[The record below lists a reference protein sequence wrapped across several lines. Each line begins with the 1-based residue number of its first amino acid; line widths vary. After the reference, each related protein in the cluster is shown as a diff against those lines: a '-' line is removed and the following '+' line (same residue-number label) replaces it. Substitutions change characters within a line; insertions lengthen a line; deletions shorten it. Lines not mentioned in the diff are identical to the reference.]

1 LKGKVFMPKEI
12 VLASGNPG
20 KLKEFRQMLEPAGY
34 RVVPQS
40 DYHVS
45 EADEPY
51 FTFIENALTK
61 ARHVSRLTGKPA
73 LADDSGLCVN
83 VLGGKPG
90 VLSARYAGEPKS
102 DDRNNA
108 RLITDLAGLP
118 DKTANYYCVLVYVR
132 SANDPQ
138 PVIADGRWFGRIVD
152 TPRGTNGFGYDPY
165 FWIPEFGKTA
175 AELTPDEKNSHSHRG
190 MALRALLEKLP

>member
-1 LKGKVFMPKEI
+1 MTKEI

-20 KLKEFRQMLEPAGY
+20 KLREFRQMLEPAGY

-40 DYHVS
+40 DYQVS

-51 FTFIENALTK
+51 FTFVENALAK
-61 ARHVSRLTGKPA
+61 ARHVARQTGKPA

-83 VLGGKPG
+83 VLGGRPG

-108 RLITDLAGLP
+108 LLIQELSGVADR
-118 DKTANYYCVLVYVR
+118 TANYYCVLVYVR
-132 SANDPQ
+132 SPDDP
-138 PVIADGRWFGRIVD
+138 P
-152 TPRGTNGFGYDPY
+152 
-165 FWIPEFGKTA
+165 
-175 AELTPDEKNSHSHRG
+175 S
-190 MALRALLEKLP
+190 

>member
-1 LKGKVFMPKEI
+1 MPKEI

-83 VLGGKPG
+83 VLEGKPG

-108 RLITDLAGLP
+108 RLIADLAGLP

-152 TPRGTNGFGYDPY
+152 TPRGANGFGYDPY

>member
-1 LKGKVFMPKEI
+1 MTKEI

-20 KLKEFRQMLEPAGY
+20 KLREFRQMLEPAGY

-40 DYHVS
+40 DYQVS

-51 FTFIENALTK
+51 FTFVENALAK
-61 ARHVSRLTGKPA
+61 ARHVARQTGKPA

-83 VLGGKPG
+83 VLGGRPG

-108 RLITDLAGLP
+108 LLIQELSGVADR
-118 DKTANYYCVLVYVR
+118 TANYYCVLVYVR
-132 SANDPQ
+132 SPDDPQ
-138 PVIADGRWFGRIVD
+138 PVIADGRWFGKIID
-152 TPRGTNGFGYDPY
+152 HPKGTNGFGYDPY
-165 FWIPEFGKTA
+165 FWLPEFGKTA
-175 AELTPDEKNSHSHRG
+175 AELTPKEKNSHSHRG
-190 MALRALLEKLP
+190 MALRSLLEKLS

>member
-1 LKGKVFMPKEI
+1 MTKEI

-20 KLKEFRQMLEPAGY
+20 KLREFRQMLEPAGY

-40 DYHVS
+40 DYQVS

-51 FTFIENALTK
+51 FTFVENALAK
-61 ARHVSRLTGKPA
+61 ARHVARQTGKPA

-83 VLGGKPG
+83 VLGGRPG

-108 RLITDLAGLP
+108 LLIQELSGVADR
-118 DKTANYYCVLVYVR
+118 TANYYCVLVYVR
-132 SANDPQ
+132 SPDDPQ
-138 PVIADGRWFGRIVD
+138 PVIADGRWFGKIVD
-152 TPRGTNGFGYDPY
+152 HPKG
-165 FWIPEFGKTA
+165 
-175 AELTPDEKNSHSHRG
+175 
-190 MALRALLEKLP
+190 

>member
-1 LKGKVFMPKEI
+1 MTKEI

-20 KLKEFRQMLEPAGY
+20 KLREFRQMLEPAGY

-40 DYHVS
+40 DYQVS

-51 FTFIENALTK
+51 FTFVENALAK
-61 ARHVSRLTGKPA
+61 ARHVARQTGKPA

-83 VLGGKPG
+83 VLGGRPG

-108 RLITDLAGLP
+108 LLIHELSGIADRA
-118 DKTANYYCVLVYVR
+118 ANYYCVLVYVR
-132 SANDPQ
+132 SADDPQ
-138 PVIADGRWFGRIVD
+138 PVIADGRWFGKIID
-152 TPRGTNGFGYDPY
+152 QPKGTNGFGYDPY

-175 AELTPDEKNSHSHRG
+175 AELLPEEKNSHSHRG
-190 MALRALLEKLP
+190 LALRALLEKLS